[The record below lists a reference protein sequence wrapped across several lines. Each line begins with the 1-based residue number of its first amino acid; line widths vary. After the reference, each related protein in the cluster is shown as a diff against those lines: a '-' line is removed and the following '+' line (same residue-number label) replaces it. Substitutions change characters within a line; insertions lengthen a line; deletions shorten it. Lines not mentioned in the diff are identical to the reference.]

1 MENKIAIPKGKKVFF
16 ASDNHLGAP
25 NINESKIRE
34 SHFLKWLNYVDKEV
48 CALFLLGDL
57 FDFWYEY
64 KTVVPKG
71 FVRVLGKIAE
81 ISDRGIPVYFFV
93 GNHDQWMINYFEEE
107 LGIKVYYQTREF
119 QIEGKTF
126 FIGHGDGLGP
136 NDIGYKIMKKIFR
149 NSFFQ
154 TMFRWIHPDIGMKLG
169 HYFSVKNKIISGK
182 RNEKLQK
189 QENNWL
195 IDYAKDRL
203 YNLDFLNFQ
212 GVSIDKGGIFSFTM
226 KDNKLHPHDIATIVD
241 QKGVAV
247 RAGHHCAQP
256 LLDHFNLSS
265 TTRAS
270 VGAYSTYEDFD
281 RLVLSL
287 EQVKKIFK

>member
-25 NINESKIRE
+25 NFNESKIRE

-48 CALFLLGDL
+48 GALFLLGDL

-81 ISDRGIPVYFFV
+81 ISDRGIPVHFFV

-136 NDIGYKIMKKIFR
+136 NDIGYKIMKKIQNLLMSLKTVIIQEKNGNIQKSHFSIL
-149 NSFFQ
+149 NSLYKLIPY
-154 TMFRWIHPDIGMKLG
+154 TRDIYGGMGERELSYWMLFIWNYHFPVPVAQCIYKMLLP
-169 HYFSVKNKIISGK
+169 I
-182 RNEKLQK
+182 
-189 QENNWL
+189 ENNPPFGSWRDIKAL
-195 IDYAKDRL
+195 C
-203 YNLDFLNFQ
+203 
-212 GVSIDKGGIFSFTM
+212 GVIRICYPT
-226 KDNKLHPHDIATIVD
+226 
-241 QKGVAV
+241 
-247 RAGHHCAQP
+247 
-256 LLDHFNLSS
+256 LL
-265 TTRAS
+265 
-270 VGAYSTYEDFD
+270 
-281 RLVLSL
+281 
-287 EQVKKIFK
+287 

>member
-25 NINESKIRE
+25 NFNESKIRE

-48 CALFLLGDL
+48 GALFLLGDL

-107 LGIKVYYQTREF
+107 LGINVYYQTKEF

-195 IDYAKDRL
+195 IDYAKMKNKVKKR
-203 YNLDFLNFQ
+203 DFFLFGHQ
-212 GVSIDKGGIFSFTM
+212 HYPCDIKIDKESRYINLGDWIDHYSYAEFDGAEL
-226 KDNKLHPHDIATIVD
+226 KLKYWDI
-241 QKGVAV
+241 
-247 RAGHHCAQP
+247 
-256 LLDHFNLSS
+256 
-265 TTRAS
+265 
-270 VGAYSTYEDFD
+270 
-281 RLVLSL
+281 
-287 EQVKKIFK
+287 

>member
-1 MENKIAIPKGKKVFF
+1 MENKIAIPKGKKIYF

-34 SHFLKWLNYVDKEV
+34 AHFLKWLNHIDKNV
-48 CALFLLGDL
+48 GALFLLGDL

-81 ISDRGIPVYFFV
+81 ISDKGIPVYFFV

-136 NDIGYKIMKKIFR
+136 NDIGYKIIKKVFSNPI
-149 NSFFQ
+149 FQ

-169 HYFSVKNKIISGK
+169 MSLSKSNKKKRDETKKNNDRIYNFCKQYDLENNNHAYIFGHSHRESKIPISDSSTDYNTGEWIYSSSYLVYQSGK
-182 RNEKLQK
+182 
-189 QENNWL
+189 
-195 IDYAKDRL
+195 
-203 YNLDFLNFQ
+203 
-212 GVSIDKGGIFSFTM
+212 
-226 KDNKLHPHDIATIVD
+226 
-241 QKGVAV
+241 
-247 RAGHHCAQP
+247 
-256 LLDHFNLSS
+256 
-265 TTRAS
+265 
-270 VGAYSTYEDFD
+270 FD
-281 RLVLSL
+281 L
-287 EQVKKIFK
+287 KIY